1 MLNPPL
7 KSKMSKFLIFALFPN
22 GSTIDNLGNKVDF
35 DKHITE
41 TKCIIDWALC
51 EKDGQIWYDK
61 DNFEEYLD
69 AIKRN
74 VKSGSFNFSPAN
86 LFRKKL
92 QNAEPIASKGLSEC
106 MYVLLKAT
114 GCDYNVPLVIQKM
127 AEEKY
132 QDDSRKA
139 VLLNLADALNWH
151 RRIIPV
157 LKDCY
162 QIDINCRPQL
172 AIIEF
177 VATWQDLGK
186 WFRGNQ
192 IKRALNTNDNRHR
205 DRSPRKS
212 PLLYNLRDKKENARC
227 EDLLQTALTNPEDH
241 KDLVNFDDE
250 KECFIW
256 FECEGTNNQYHAYH
270 LVKSEKGERDI
281 SSKGE
286 RKISDTLRHVFEHL
300 HPGCFR

>member
-1 MLNPPL
+1 MRHFTTSDSEPTQPKEQSMQTRRKTL
-7 KSKMSKFLIFALFPN
+7 KQSAIVAALLAGAGLLPQQAFAFN
-22 GSTIDNLGNKVDF
+22 AAAF
-35 DKHITE
+35 DAK
-41 TKCIIDWALC
+41 
-51 EKDGQIWYDK
+51 
-61 DNFEEYLD
+61 
-69 AIKRN
+69 
-74 VKSGSFNFSPAN
+74 
-86 LFRKKL
+86 
-92 QNAEPIASKGLSEC
+92 
-106 MYVLLKAT
+106 
-114 GCDYNVPLVIQKM
+114 
-127 AEEKY
+127 
-132 QDDSRKA
+132 
-139 VLLNLADALNWH
+139 NLADALNWH